1 MLGAIAAPD
10 PNELFDPTLS
20 PDGRRVAVARTVE
33 NIQHVWLIDA
43 LRVNRLTDGGKDGS
57 PIWSPDG
64 KRVIFDSNR
73 NGTIDLYERGL
84 NAESDDLLIHSS
96 ETKIPDSFTQD
107 GRFLLYT
114 STSPSA
120 GGVGTNADIMVLPMD
135 GKSKPQPFI
144 NSRFD
149 ERYGQFSPDGRWV
162 AYQSNESGDGEY
174 QIYVKSFPAPGER
187 LPISSAGGIQ
197 PRWRPD
203 GKELYYVAPDGSLM
217 AVPIAGSGTKL
228 TPGTPVRL
236 FQPRIYGGGNAANFY
251 LQQYDVS
258 KDGRFLVNI
267 SVGEAVATPITLI
280 LNWTG
285 KGR

>member
-10 PNELFDPTLS
+10 ANDLFDPTLS
-20 PDGRRVAVARTVE
+20 PGARRVAVTRNVE
-33 NIQHVWLIDA
+33 NNKHVWLLDA
-43 LRVNRLTDGGKDGS
+43 LRVTRLTDVGIDGS

-64 KRVIFDSNR
+64 KRVIFLSNR
-73 NGTIDLYERGL
+73 TGTSDLYQRRL

-96 ETKIPDSFTQD
+96 ETKIPNSFTQD

-114 STSPSA
+114 STSSA
-120 GGVGTNADIMVLPMD
+120 VGGVGTSADLMVLLLD
-135 GKSKPQPFI
+135 GSAKPRPFL

-187 LPISSAGGIQ
+187 LQISSAGGIQ

-203 GKELYYVAPDGSLM
+203 GKELYYVAADGRLM
-217 AVPIAGSGTKL
+217 AVPIAGSETTL
-228 TPGTPVRL
+228 TPGTPIPL
-236 FQPRIYGGGNAANFY
+236 FQPRIHGGGNAANFF

-258 KDGRFLVNI
+258 KDGHFLVNVN
-267 SVGEAVATPITLI
+267 VGEAVASPITLI
-280 LNWTG
+280 LNWTP
-285 KGR
+285 KSQ